1 MKEKKDKKLKHNKL
15 KFKKRLSNYLV
26 TFVSIFTVMVCC
38 YVAVSLFVF
47 DQFNIHFYYLVLIA
61 IIASVV
67 AILIELFIR
76 INNISIY
83 AQCAVIYSACA
94 LSCFALALII
104 NNSLL
109 TNTLFWLVSLPASF
123 IGLAVLMLI
132 LFIIKHNEEN
142 ALNESLHR
150 FKEDKHN
157 EK

>member
-1 MKEKKDKKLKHNKL
+1 MKEKKDKNLKHNKL

-47 DQFNIHFYYLVLIA
+47 DQFNIHFYYLVLIGL
-61 IIASVV
+61 IALVE

-83 AQCAVIYSACA
+83 GQCSVIYSLSA
-94 LSCFALALII
+94 LSCFALTFMI
-104 NNSLL
+104 NS
-109 TNTLFWLVSLPASF
+109 TLFTNPTFWLISLPASF
-123 IGLAVLMLI
+123 IGLVFLLVI
-132 LFIIKHNEEN
+132 LFVIKHKEED

-157 EK
+157 E